1 MNNILI
7 IFNKIHSLNRKYKLP
22 IETIE
27 QQIKNYE
34 NQKVSIPIIGKFSTG
49 KTALINTLLGY
60 STKILRE
67 NITPET
73 SVPTEITFADGY
85 DSVIIKTEDNTYPTT
100 IEEYKNTEYDF
111 NIIKSISIELDNR
124 FLESIKDVMLVD
136 MPGFDSGYEVHNK
149 AIDYYLP
156 MSLAYLI
163 AFSAE
168 DMTLKYNMIS
178 ILKEL
183 SLNDMPI
190 CIVITKADKVPKEII
205 DENINKLKFDL
216 EKHIGK
222 KSLRFC
228 ITSSSIGEVGELKEF
243 LQDIQAESQVII
255 GKKYKAFALKILSD
269 TEMFLKS
276 LIQNQSLTMPE
287 LSEKEESLRRE
298 LDELQKKF
306 SLETDSFNQII
317 PNCIQEIKSD
327 LLSALIN
334 EERNFVA
341 MIMNGQE
348 ISERVNA
355 IVRNAVTQSI
365 KERFIPKVQKHIET
379 IATQINTLVPS
390 ETRLSCREL
399 NIDSN
404 GFVKTIS
411 NTAVA
416 AIGAIILG
424 PLGALI
430 GGLIT
435 WFIGNKQKDREREAQ
450 KSQVSQKLRSD
461 IFPSVIQQVGSQL
474 DIELNS
480 NAEEINKLLAEEIN
494 NQYNSLKMALEE
506 VISQGEVEKNE
517 KKRILEEAY
526 TDLEELRGI
535 KNECK

>member
-1 MNNILI
+1 M
-7 IFNKIHSLNRKYKLP
+7 
-22 IETIE
+22 
-27 QQIKNYE
+27 
-34 NQKVSIPIIGKFSTG
+34 
-49 KTALINTLLGY
+49 
-60 STKILRE
+60 
-67 NITPET
+67 
-73 SVPTEITFADGY
+73 
-85 DSVIIKTEDNTYPTT
+85 
-100 IEEYKNTEYDF
+100 
-111 NIIKSISIELDNR
+111 
-124 FLESIKDVMLVD
+124 
-136 MPGFDSGYEVHNK
+136 
-149 AIDYYLP
+149 
-156 MSLAYLI
+156 
-163 AFSAE
+163 
-168 DMTLKYNMIS
+168 
-178 ILKEL
+178 
-183 SLNDMPI
+183 
-190 CIVITKADKVPKEII
+190 
-205 DENINKLKFDL
+205 
-216 EKHIGK
+216 
-222 KSLRFC
+222 
-228 ITSSSIGEVGELKEF
+228 
-243 LQDIQAESQVII
+243 
-255 GKKYKAFALKILSD
+255 
-269 TEMFLKS
+269 
-276 LIQNQSLTMPE
+276 
-287 LSEKEESLRRE
+287 
-298 LDELQKKF
+298 DELQNKF
-306 SLETDSFNQII
+306 SLETDSFNRII

-390 ETRLSCREL
+390 EPRLLCREL
-399 NIDSN
+399 NIDAN

-435 WFIGNKQKDREREAQ
+435 WFIGNKQKDREREVQ